1 MTGEEEFCK
10 NLPRV
15 TIPVIPE
22 GLLGEITQTALFGP
36 SAPRSS
42 VLRKS
47 LFWLTI
53 GALTPLI
60 HGYDASPVA
69 GKSVLVL
76 HSYYKGYRWTDDEGR
91 GIDSVLL
98 PELGA
103 SNLYIEYMDTKRFF
117 GPGALEQFPDVYRRK
132 FIAHHFDAI
141 VATDNNAFDFL
152 REYRDRLFP
161 NTPVVFCGV
170 NYFKEEDLQGHR
182 LFTGVS
188 EEADVKDTLDLAL
201 RLHPQ
206 TNHVYVVNEMTETGQ
221 TVHQELVK
229 LEPSYAG
236 RVDFTFL
243 EDYSMPDL
251 LAKLRTLTPASL
263 VFYSFFSH
271 DATGR
276 FFEYDQSA
284 AAIARASPV
293 PIYGAWDF
301 NLGYGMVGGKLISGF
316 YQGVTAGKIALRVLR
331 GENPDTIPVVRFSAD
346 RPNRYMFD
354 YAQLRRF
361 GISPGALP
369 KDSVIENMPTSFFQ
383 RHPFGSLVGAG
394 LFLFLIV
401 ANSILVLNIRRRK
414 AAERA
419 LWDQQDHLE
428 ELVASRSAQLE
439 NLNSRLRL
447 DILKRE
453 ATERALRE
461 SQHLLNKTFA
471 SLRDCLLIISAESRV
486 ILDCNPATTKLF
498 GYSREEVVG
507 QSVRLLHVDEAAFEG
522 FRELAL
528 RAIREKGY
536 LHVPTFHMKRKN
548 GEVFATQHSV
558 MPLYDEEGAMVS
570 WVSVI
575 RDITE
580 EKRSEEKLGEYR
592 RKLRKLAVELTV
604 VEARE
609 RRAIA
614 AELHENLGQLLATAK
629 LKVAPLRSLVVD
641 AVLRARIEEVQ
652 GLVVEALQQTRS
664 LTYQLSPPILYQL
677 GLEAALR
684 WLAENMERQYGYRV
698 AFTRLGESG
707 ELQEESSVFLF
718 SAVRELLV
726 NVAKHA
732 GADEVAV
739 RLRWL
744 DDSVAVLVRDNG
756 KGFRRTGLAGFSDLS
771 SAAAGSQDGFG
782 LFNIYERV
790 SDLGGRVWLR
800 SEPRKGTAVK
810 IHLPLDVA
818 ARNGKGEH
826 EHQNPA
832 GR

>member
-1 MTGEEEFCK
+1 VLYRFLFCIAICAITPVVHGFDPTPASRTGAI
-10 NLPRV
+10 R
-15 TIPVIPE
+15 
-22 GLLGEITQTALFGP
+22 
-36 SAPRSS
+36 
-42 VLRKS
+42 
-47 LFWLTI
+47 
-53 GALTPLI
+53 
-60 HGYDASPVA
+60 
-69 GKSVLVL
+69 GKTVLVL

-117 GPGALEQFPDVYRRK
+117 GPGSLEQFPDVYRRK
-132 FIAHHFDAI
+132 FMSHRFDVI

-152 REYRDRLFP
+152 RQYRDRLFP

-170 NYFKEEDLQGHR
+170 NFFKEEDLKGHR

-201 RLHPQ
+201 RLHPG
-206 TNHVYVVNEMTETGQ
+206 TNRVYIVNEVSETGQ
-221 TVHQELVK
+221 TVHEEVVK
-229 LEPSYAG
+229 LMPSYSA
-236 RVDFTFL
+236 RVNFTFL
-243 EDYSMPDL
+243 EDFSMPDL
-251 LAKLRTLTPASL
+251 LATLRSLPSNSL

-271 DATGR
+271 DKTGR

-284 AAIARASPV
+284 AAIARASKVPV
-293 PIYGAWDF
+293 YGAWDF

-316 YQGVTAGKIALRVLR
+316 YQGVAAGRIALRVLR
-331 GENPDTIPVVRFSAD
+331 GEDPDSIPVVRFSPD

-361 GISPGALP
+361 GISVDALP
-369 KDSVIENMPTSFFQ
+369 KNSVIRNMPQSFFR
-383 RHPFGSLVGAG
+383 RHQFGASAGAA

-401 ANSILVLNIRRRK
+401 ANSILVRNIRRRK

-419 LWDQQDHLE
+419 LWNQHEHLE
-428 ELVASRSAQLE
+428 ELVASRSEQLE
-439 NLNSRLRL
+439 KLNGRLRL

-453 ATERALRE
+453 DTERALRE
-461 SQHLLNKTFA
+461 SQRLLNKTFA
-471 SLRDCLLIISAESRV
+471 SLRDCLLIITVESRT
-486 ILDCNPATTKLF
+486 IIDCNPATTKLF
-498 GYSREEVVG
+498 GYAREEVVG
-507 QSVRLLHVDEAAFEG
+507 QSIRLLHVDDQAFQR
-522 FRELAL
+522 FRELAVQ
-528 RAIREKGY
+528 AIREEGY
-536 LHVPTFHMKRKN
+536 LRIPAFQMKRKN

-558 MPLYDEEGAMVS
+558 MPLYDEDGLMVS

-592 RKLRKLAVELTV
+592 RRLRKLAAELTA

-614 AELHENLGQLLATAK
+614 AELHENLGQILATAK
-629 LKVAPLRSLVVD
+629 LKVAPLRNLVSD
-641 AVLRARIEEVQ
+641 SEVQ
-652 GLVVEALQQTRS
+652 SRIVEVQTLVEEALQQTRS
-664 LTYQLSPPILYQL
+664 LTYQLSSPILYQL
-677 GLEAALR
+677 GFEPALK

-707 ELQEESSVFLF
+707 ELQEESGVFLF
-718 SAVRELLV
+718 SAVRELMV

-732 GADEVAV
+732 GASEVAI
-739 RLRWL
+739 RLHWL
-744 DDSVAVLVRDNG
+744 DDCVEVLVKDNG
-756 KGFRRTGLAGFSDLS
+756 RGFRRTGLSSISDLNIG
-771 SAAAGSQDGFG
+771 APDSQDGFG
-782 LFNIYERV
+782 LFNIHERV

-800 SEPRKGTAVK
+800 SEPLKGTAVK
-810 IHLPLDVA
+810 IHLPLDPTA
-818 ARNGKGEH
+818 KNMEIEY
-826 EHQNPA
+826 EHQNSA

>member
-1 MTGEEEFCK
+1 
-10 NLPRV
+10 
-15 TIPVIPE
+15 
-22 GLLGEITQTALFGP
+22 
-36 SAPRSS
+36 
-42 VLRKS
+42 VLYRF
-47 LFWLTI
+47 LFWITI
-53 GALTPLI
+53 GAISPAV
-60 HGYDASPVA
+60 HGYYPAPA
-69 GKSVLVL
+69 GEPEAFRGKTVLVL

-117 GPGALEQFPDVYRRK
+117 GPGSLEQFPDVYRRK
-132 FIAHHFDAI
+132 FMSHHFDVI

-152 REYRDRLFP
+152 RQYRDRLFP

-170 NYFKEEDLQGHR
+170 NYFKEEDIQGHR

-201 RLHPQ
+201 RLHPE
-206 TNHVYVVNEMTETGQ
+206 TKRIYVVNEISETGQ
-221 TVHQELVK
+221 TVHDEVVK
-229 LEPSYAG
+229 LMPSYAA
-236 RVDFTFL
+236 RVTFTFL

-251 LAKLRTLTPASL
+251 LAALKDLSGNSL

-271 DATGR
+271 DKTGR

-284 AAIARASPV
+284 RAIARATKV

-316 YQGVTAGKIALRVLR
+316 YQGVTAGKIALRVLG
-331 GENPDTIPVVRFSAD
+331 GEDAGSIPVVRFTPD

-361 GISPGALP
+361 GIPLGALP
-369 KDSVIENMPTSFFQ
+369 KDSVIRNMPESFFR
-383 RHPFGSLVGAG
+383 RHRLGSLAAAALLV
-394 LFLFLIV
+394 FLIV
-401 ANSILVLNIRRRK
+401 ANFILVRNIRRRK

-419 LWDQQDHLE
+419 LWNQQEHLE
-428 ELVASRSAQLE
+428 ELVTSRSAQLE

-461 SQHLLNKTFA
+461 SQRLLNKTFA
-471 SLRDCLLIISAESRV
+471 SLRDCLLIITAESRT
-486 ILDCNPATTKLF
+486 IIDCNPATTKLF
-498 GYSREEVVG
+498 GYTREEVVG
-507 QSVRLLHVDEAAFEG
+507 QSVRLLHVDDAEFER

-528 RAIREKGY
+528 QAIREKGY
-536 LHVPTFHMKRKN
+536 LRIPTFQMKRRN

-558 MPLYDEEGAMVS
+558 MPLYDEDGVMVS

-592 RKLRKLAVELTV
+592 RKLRKLAAELTV

-614 AELHENLGQLLATAK
+614 AELHENLGQILATAK
-629 LKVAPLRSLVVD
+629 LKVAPLRTLVTD
-641 AVLRARIEEVQ
+641 SELRRRIEEVQ
-652 GLVVEALQQTRS
+652 RLVEEALQQTRS
-664 LTYQLSPPILYQL
+664 LTYQLSSPILYQL
-677 GLEAALR
+677 GLEAALK
-684 WLAENMERQYGYRV
+684 WLAENMEKQHGYRV
-698 AFTRLGESG
+698 TFTRMGES
-707 ELQEESSVFLF
+707 EEMREESRVFLF

-732 GADEVAV
+732 GASEVAV

-744 DDSVAVLVRDNG
+744 DDGVEVVVKDNG
-756 KGFRRTGLAGFSDLS
+756 KGFRRAGLSNLADLNIG
-771 SAAAGSQDGFG
+771 APGSQDGFG

-790 SDLGGRVWLR
+790 SDLGGRVSLR
-800 SEPRKGTAVK
+800 SEPLKGTAVK
-810 IHLPLDVA
+810 IHLPLDLA
-818 ARNGKGEH
+818 AGNAEMEH
-826 EHQNPA
+826 EHQNSV

>member
-1 MTGEEEFCK
+1 MLCR
-10 NLPRV
+10 L
-15 TIPVIPE
+15 
-22 GLLGEITQTALFGP
+22 
-36 SAPRSS
+36 
-42 VLRKS
+42 
-47 LFWLTI
+47 LFWITI
-53 GALTPLI
+53 GAMAPAV
-60 HGYDASPVA
+60 HGYDPTPAAEPGTIR
-69 GKSVLVL
+69 GKTVLVL

-98 PELGA
+98 PEVGA

-132 FIAHHFDAI
+132 FMSHHFDVI

-152 REYRDRLFP
+152 RQYRDRLFP

-170 NYFKEEDLQGHR
+170 NYFKEEDIQGLR
-182 LFTGVS
+182 GFTGVS

-201 RLHPQ
+201 RLHPAA
-206 TNHVYVVNEMTETGQ
+206 NRIYVVNEISETGQ
-221 TVHQELVK
+221 TVHDEVVK
-229 LEPSYAG
+229 LMPAYAA
-236 RVDFTFL
+236 RANFTFL

-251 LAKLRTLTPASL
+251 LATLRALPPNSL

-271 DATGR
+271 DKTGR

-284 AAIARASPV
+284 TAIARATKV

-301 NLGYGMVGGKLISGF
+301 NLGYGIMGGKLISGF
-316 YQGVTAGKIALRVLR
+316 YQGVAAGKIALRVLQ
-331 GENPDTIPVVRFSAD
+331 GEDPDSIPVVRFTPN

-354 YAQLRRF
+354 YVQLRRF
-361 GISPGALP
+361 GISPGSLP
-369 KDSVIENMPTSFFQ
+369 KDSVIENMPESFFR
-383 RHPFGSLVGAG
+383 RHRLGSLAGAA

-401 ANSILVLNIRRRK
+401 ANSILALNIRRRK

-419 LWDQQDHLE
+419 LWNQREHLE
-428 ELVASRSAQLE
+428 ELVTSRSAQLE

-447 DILKRE
+447 DILRRE

-461 SQHLLNKTFA
+461 SQRLLNKTFA
-471 SLRDCLLIISAESRV
+471 SLRDCLLIITAESPT
-486 ILDCNPATTKLF
+486 ILDCNPATSKLF
-498 GYSREEVVG
+498 GYTREEVVG
-507 QSVRLLHVDEAAFEG
+507 QSVRLLHVNDESFDR

-528 RAIREKGY
+528 EAIQEKGY
-536 LHVPTFHMKRKN
+536 LHIPTFPMKRRN

-558 MPLYDEEGAMVS
+558 MPLYDEDGVLVS

-580 EKRSEEKLGEYR
+580 QQRSDEKLGEYR
-592 RKLRKLAVELTV
+592 RKLRKLAAELTV

-614 AELHENLGQLLATAK
+614 AELHENLGQVLATAK
-629 LKVAPLRSLVVD
+629 LKIAPLRTLVPD
-641 AVLRARIEEVQ
+641 AALQSRIEEVQ
-652 GLVVEALQQTRS
+652 GLVEDALQQTRS
-664 LTYQLSPPILYQL
+664 LTYQLSSPILYQL
-677 GLEAALR
+677 GLEAALQ
-684 WLAENMERQYGYRV
+684 WLAENMEKQYGYRV
-698 AFTRLGESG
+698 TFTRLGESG
-707 ELQEESSVFLF
+707 ELREESSAFLF

-732 GADEVAV
+732 GAGEVAV

-744 DDSVAVLVRDNG
+744 DDSVEVLVKDNG
-756 KGFRRTGLAGFSDLS
+756 KGFRRSSVSDLS
-771 SAAAGSQDGFG
+771 IGAPDSQDGFG

-790 SDLGGRVWLR
+790 SDLGGRVSLR
-800 SEPRKGTAVK
+800 SEPLKGTAVK
-810 IHLPLDVA
+810 IHLRLDPA
-818 ARNGKGEH
+818 AKSMESEH
-826 EHQNPA
+826 EHQNSA